1 VAFYVESHP
10 ELVQQIQTIFQFK
23 LAGPD
28 SVWTIDLK
36 NDKGS
41 VKAEPA
47 ASPDVTLELS
57 DADFLGMSQG
67 KLNPQK
73 LYFGGKLKISGNVM
87 ASQKLEFLQK
97 VDPEKVKEAMRKAG
111 RLPGGAGQGA
121 PAAAAPPAAPGRIT
135 GGDIFI
141 AIRDYIEK
149 NPDLAGSVATVFQFN
164 LKNPDSS
171 WVIDLKNAKG
181 SVSQGTTGSADVT
194 LDLSDDD
201 FLAMTSGA
209 ADPQKLFL
217 TGKLKITGNVMAS
230 QKLMFLKKID
240 PTSAKAAIEKARSGG
255 APAAAAGSAPSAP
268 QASAAPSKKAN
279 APAIMKSLGER
290 LAKTPGLGAEVG
302 ALVQFNI
309 KDPASAFTVDLRGE
323 QASISE
329 GTAKDAAVTFTLADE
344 DLAAL
349 AKGQSAEDL
358 HQRGRLRVDGEVRL
372 AHKLSILKDLL

>member
-1 VAFYVESHP
+1 M
-10 ELVQQIQTIFQFK
+10 
-23 LAGPD
+23 
-28 SVWTIDLK
+28 
-36 NDKGS
+36 
-41 VKAEPA
+41 A
-47 ASPDVTLELS
+47 A
-57 DADFLGMSQG
+57 
-67 KLNPQK
+67 
-73 LYFGGKLKISGNVM
+73 
-87 ASQKLEFLQK
+87 QKLEFLQK
-97 VDPEKVKEAMRKAG
+97 IDPEKVKEAMRKAG
-111 RLPGGAGQGA
+111 RLPGGTGASQAQAA
-121 PAAAAPPAAPGRIT
+121 PAAAPKAAPGRVT

-255 APAAAAGSAPSAP
+255 APAAAGGSAPSAP
-268 QASAAPSKKAN
+268 QASAAPTKKAN
-279 APAIMKSLGER
+279 APTIMKSLGER

-344 DLAAL
+344 DLASL